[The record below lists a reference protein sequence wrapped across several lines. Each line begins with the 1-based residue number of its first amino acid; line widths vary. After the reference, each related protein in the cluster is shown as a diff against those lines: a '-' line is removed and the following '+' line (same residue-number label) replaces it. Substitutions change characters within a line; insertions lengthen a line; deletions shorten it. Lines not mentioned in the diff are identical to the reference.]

1 MGNMLLN
8 NTTWFRLGKWQIVW
22 TFTSFLSLNIIVFGL
37 TQADSFVMVDT
48 YEYLEA
54 AKHLINE
61 GVYRSDIRFPG
72 YPVLL
77 SGLML
82 LTDNLHLATVLF
94 QVILAFVAGLL
105 AAKLAEGIRSNTGIL
120 TLLLACFNPVT
131 IFYVQAMLSDM
142 LFAFLF
148 MVHLYF
154 LVKVIKIQSD
164 WAALTTGVTA
174 GLAAVV
180 RLNGQF
186 LILTMLL
193 IILLSHR
200 FHEQCKHLTKTPRI
214 IVIALLGS
222 LVVVSPWLHSNWK
235 EGNGISFSS
244 LAYRN
249 MVIHENVISAV
260 AHSKGVSRARSR
272 ELVYDSVIVHAKIP
286 SENWNTVDL
295 LDRQLLV
302 AKYAFVIMEEIC
314 GFHIVRGMMRALT
327 TFFLVSD
334 GRGWS
339 LAFQQDIKERLKF
352 DDYQKKP
359 SQYSLTAVWRGD
371 PLVSKK
377 TFFIHVLTIGF
388 TVIIRLFN
396 LFGISY
402 LVRNKKWSI
411 LLIFALY
418 SMIFAGTGGFL
429 GYSRFRLPL
438 EPLLIMLASL
448 GALEASQW
456 IKKFKY
462 QRIR

>member
-1 MGNMLLN
+1 
-8 NTTWFRLGKWQIVW
+8 V
-22 TFTSFLSLNIIVFGL
+22 VFGF
-37 TQADSFVMVDT
+37 TPSDSFMMVDSF
-48 YEYLEA
+48 EYLEA
-54 AKHLINE
+54 AKRLVNE
-61 GVYRSDIRFPG
+61 GVYSSKIRLPG

-82 LTDNLHLATVLF
+82 LTDNLRLATVLF

-164 WAALTTGVTA
+164 WAALITGVTA

-272 ELVYDSVIVHAKIP
+272 ELVYNSVIGHAKIP
-286 SENWNTVDL
+286 SENWNTVGL

-302 AKYAFVIMEEIC
+302 ARYAFVIMEEIC
-314 GFHIVRGMMRALT
+314 GFHIVRGIMRALT
-327 TFFLVSD
+327 IFFLVSD

-339 LAFQQDIKERLKF
+339 LAFQQDVKERLKF

-418 SMIFAGTGGFL
+418 SMIFVGTGGFL

-438 EPLLIMLASL
+438 EPLLVILASL
-448 GALEASQW
+448 GALEARLW
-456 IKKFKY
+456 AKKFKN